1 MLKKL
6 NGMLSRK
13 KIFVIGDLII
23 DEYITGEAVGLS
35 LESPTIKCEQTCT
48 KKSPGG
54 SGNVV
59 MNLVA
64 LECDVG
70 YMTVCSDISVY
81 NALSEKAKVH
91 SILSKKRTSS
101 KQRYYVERNHIQ
113 HKHLQMN
120 YTDDV
125 ELSGDAEKN
134 VIRGLTNILP
144 QYECVILSDYR
155 CGVLSKK
162 ITAHIINVC
171 KKLSIPCI
179 ANTQLSDWGNKTTLQ
194 ISKFGSCDLIVLNE
208 EEAKAWSST
217 FLWSKCQV
225 VETMGKGGSKFNDIH
240 VPSIDTTVVDT
251 CGAGDSFTAMLA
263 TQDWSHDVGE
273 VLYKCNLW
281 AGLSTET
288 KGATPPSLDLFKE
301 RYEER

>member
-1 MLKKL
+1 LKKL

-288 KGATPPSLDLFKE
+288 KGTTPRSFELFKE
-301 RYEER
+301 RYEVR

>member
-1 MLKKL
+1 
-6 NGMLSRK
+6 MLSRK

-113 HKHLQMN
+113 HKL
-120 YTDDV
+120 
-125 ELSGDAEKN
+125 L
-134 VIRGLTNILP
+134 
-144 QYECVILSDYR
+144 
-155 CGVLSKK
+155 
-162 ITAHIINVC
+162 
-171 KKLSIPCI
+171 
-179 ANTQLSDWGNKTTLQ
+179 
-194 ISKFGSCDLIVLNE
+194 
-208 EEAKAWSST
+208 
-217 FLWSKCQV
+217 
-225 VETMGKGGSKFNDIH
+225 
-240 VPSIDTTVVDT
+240 
-251 CGAGDSFTAMLA
+251 
-263 TQDWSHDVGE
+263 
-273 VLYKCNLW
+273 
-281 AGLSTET
+281 
-288 KGATPPSLDLFKE
+288 
-301 RYEER
+301 

>member
-6 NGMLSRK
+6 NDMLKRK

-23 DEYITGEAVGLS
+23 DEYITGEAIGLS

-162 ITAHIINVC
+162 ITAHVINVC

-179 ANTQLSDWGNKTTLQ
+179 ANTQLSDWGNKTSLQ
-194 ISKFGSCDLIVLNE
+194 ISKFGNCDLIVLNE

>member
-6 NGMLSRK
+6 NGMLNRK

-171 KKLSIPCI
+171 KDLSIPCI
-179 ANTQLSDWGNKTTLQ
+179 ANTQLSDWGNKTSLQ

-240 VPSIDTTVVDT
+240 VPSIDTKVVDT

-288 KGATPPSLDLFKE
+288 KGATPPSFDLFKE

>member
-1 MLKKL
+1 LKKL

-288 KGATPPSLDLFKE
+288 KGATPPSFDLFKE

>member
-6 NGMLSRK
+6 NSMLDRK

-23 DEYITGEAVGLS
+23 DEYITGKAVGLS
-35 LESPTIKCEQTCT
+35 LESPTIKCVHTSTRKC
-48 KKSPGG
+48 PGG

-64 LECDVG
+64 LECTVG

-81 NALSEKAKVH
+81 DELSKKAKVH

-113 HKHLQMN
+113 HKHLQLN
-120 YTDDV
+120 YTDTD
-125 ELSGDAEKN
+125 ELCGDAEEQ
-134 VIRGLTNILP
+134 VITQLTNILP
-144 QYECVILSDYR
+144 RYECVILSDYR

-162 ITAHIINVC
+162 ITAHIISVC
-171 KKLSIPCI
+171 KELSIPCI
-179 ANTQLSDWGNKTTLQ
+179 ANTQLSDWGNKTSLQ
-194 ISKFGSCDLIVLNE
+194 LSKFNGCDLIVLNE
-208 EEAKAWSST
+208 EEAKMMSSS
-217 FLWSKCQV
+217 FPWFKCQV
-225 VETMGKGGSKFNDIH
+225 VETMGKKGSKFNDIH
-240 VPSIDTTVVDT
+240 VPSTETEVVDT
-251 CGAGDSFTAMLA
+251 CGAGDSFIAMLA

-288 KGATPPSLDLFKE
+288 KGATPPSFDLFKE

>member
-1 MLKKL
+1 
-6 NGMLSRK
+6 MLSRK

>member
-1 MLKKL
+1 MLK
-6 NGMLSRK
+6 RK

-23 DEYITGEAVGLS
+23 DEYITGEAIGLS

-179 ANTQLSDWGNKTTLQ
+179 ANTQLSDWGNKTSLQ
-194 ISKFGSCDLIVLNE
+194 ISKFGNCDLIVLNE

>member
-1 MLKKL
+1 MKKL
-6 NGMLSRK
+6 NGMLNRK

-35 LESPTIKCEQTCT
+35 LESPTIKCTHTLT

-54 SGNVV
+54 SGNIV

-70 YMTVCSDISVY
+70 YMTICSDSDVHCD
-81 NALSEKAKVH
+81 LSQKVKLYSIQTEKQ
-91 SILSKKRTSS
+91 TSS
-101 KQRYYVERNHIQ
+101 KQRYYVERNHVQ

-120 YTDDV
+120 YTNTDDLDV
-125 ELSGDAEKN
+125 EVEKQ
-134 VIRGLTNILP
+134 IIAQLTDILP
-144 QYECVILSDYR
+144 RYECVILSDYR

-162 ITAHIINVC
+162 ITSNVIKMC
-171 KKLSIPCI
+171 KELLIPCI
-179 ANTQLSDWGNKTTLQ
+179 ANTQLSDWGNKTSLQ
-194 ISKFGSCDLIVLNE
+194 LSKFDGCDLIILNE
-208 EEAKAWSST
+208 EEAKVLANSFPW
-217 FLWSKCQV
+217 FKCEI
-225 VETMGKGGSKFNDIH
+225 VETMGKRGSKFNNIH
-240 VPSIDTTVVDT
+240 VPSIETTVVDT

-263 TQDWSHDVGE
+263 TQDWNHDVGE

-288 KGATPPSLDLFKE
+288 KGATPPSFDLFKE

>member
-1 MLKKL
+1 
-6 NGMLSRK
+6 MLSRK

-288 KGATPPSLDLFKE
+288 KGATPPSFDLFKE